1 MQSSLLLL
9 SFGLSLVDAICH
21 HGTTLYHRRAE
32 VEEPKFGYTN
42 LDGPL
47 AWHGLSAENMLCAQ
61 GQRQSPISVTGDN
74 SSPAAGSSLAFDI
87 TDFPEGGE
95 LLNLGTTL
103 EVEANGTMALN
114 NKSYTLAQFHFHTPS
129 EHRINGE
136 YYPME
141 VHFVF
146 QAADESLAVVGQMV
160 EVAAMEVPAA
170 FISSVFANLDR
181 AGETGAAVET
191 APINF
196 TALKEHIAA
205 STIWQYEGS
214 LTTPSCDEGVSWN
227 VVENPLFISS
237 TTYRQIKSVIKFN
250 SRYTQNQPGEVNLV
264 DNACTALTA
273 EA

>member
-1 MQSSLLLL
+1 MYFELSILSSEAQACCAL
-9 SFGLSLVDAICH
+9 FNGGCIRN
-21 HGTTLYHRRAE
+21 RRR
-32 VEEPKFGYTN
+32 T
-42 LDGPL
+42 
-47 AWHGLSAENMLCAQ
+47 C
-61 GQRQSPISVTGDN
+61 
-74 SSPAAGSSLAFDI
+74 
-87 TDFPEGGE
+87 
-95 LLNLGTTL
+95 
-103 EVEANGTMALN
+103 
-114 NKSYTLAQFHFHTPS
+114 
-129 EHRINGE
+129 
-136 YYPME
+136 
-141 VHFVF
+141 
-146 QAADESLAVVGQMV
+146 
-160 EVAAMEVPAA
+160 
-170 FISSVFANLDR
+170 SSVFANLDR

-250 SRYTQNQPGEVNLV
+250 SRYTQNAPGEVNLV

>member
-1 MQSSLLLL
+1 MQSVWI
-9 SFGLSLVDAICH
+9 LSLGFSLVEAICH

-47 AWHGLSAENMLCAQ
+47 AWHALAAENMQCAQ
-61 GQRQSPISVTGDN
+61 GQKQSPISVTAEN
-74 SSPAAGSSLAFDI
+74 SSPAQGKSLQFDI
-87 TDFPEGGE
+87 ADFPEGGE

-103 EVEANGTMALN
+103 EVEANGTMALK
-114 NKSYTLAQFHFHTPS
+114 NKTYSLAQFHFHTPS
-129 EHRINGE
+129 EHRMNGE
-136 YYPME
+136 YFPME
-141 VHFVF
+141 IHFVF
-146 QAADESLAVVGQMV
+146 QAADESLAVVGAMV

-170 FISSVFANLDR
+170 FISSVFANLNR

-191 APINF
+191 TPINF

-227 VVENPLFISS
+227 VVERPLFVSP

-250 SRYTQNQPGEVNLV
+250 SRYTQNAPGEANLV
-264 DNACTALTA
+264 DNACTVLSAA
-273 EA
+273 Q